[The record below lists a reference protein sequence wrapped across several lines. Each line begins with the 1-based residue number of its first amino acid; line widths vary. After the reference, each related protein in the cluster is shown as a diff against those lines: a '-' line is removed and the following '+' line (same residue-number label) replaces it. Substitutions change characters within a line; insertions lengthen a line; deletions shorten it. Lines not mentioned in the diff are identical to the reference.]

1 MTPSEYVGWAQRTA
15 EELEVTFDG
24 TPEDIETM
32 IRNGQSERGDVFL
45 DFGVSGNVMSR
56 PGLSALTGTIRK
68 DSNVSHVFI
77 PRRNRLARPNDTM
90 DAVTLE
96 NNLRRLGVT
105 IVFMDKKCSP
115 LKKGSRQDIADLIT
129 AAIDYDRSSED
140 RYELAQKVLYAQL
153 RLAKSGY
160 STGGRP
166 PYGFCRWLVKEDG
179 TKVREL
185 AEGEYVKMRGHHVV
199 WLPSSE
205 EHWAVIRRVLKML
218 DTMPASQVA
227 KTLTYEK
234 IPTPDHG
241 RYRTD
246 NGQRHA
252 TSGVWHQS
260 TIINIARNPLLLAGV
275 EYGRRSMGDQLRF
288 TPDGPRQLEDTDFRA
303 GGDESQAGDKPKV
316 IRNPKET
323 RIIAKA
329 SFEPLVDPKQHRR
342 LLEKLDKRAGTQRG
356 KPRSRDPNNNPQ
368 PYGTAFRYLCGLY
381 QQSHGA
387 QCNHNHVDGRT
398 ATEFLLS
405 CIRQR
410 VLSPQRLQK
419 LENRIRQLAAADEQD
434 NRLEQEIARKRTEL
448 AEIETQREQASQNLA
463 RAATDEQYQAIATI
477 FDQLS
482 EQAHSMHTEVVATES
497 QLTTT
502 GDADSAVDNA
512 MEIVHQLTSLSC
524 NGDNLG
530 EARQIFELLNARL
543 FLGFHAVKVKKR
555 ILNKPNGGVVTF
567 GDAPPPV
574 ELYQGPTAR
583 KKIKGPTTSDAAGP
597 DERCLPPPPESCVNS
612 GREDKSLGNVSR
624 CERI

>member
-1 MTPSEYVGWAQRTA
+1 MGARTVKRPENGRGLFYTRDSGGKHEMTPSEYVGWAQRTA

-356 KPRSRDPNNNPQ
+356 KPRSRDPNNNPARQ
-368 PYGTAFRYLCGLY
+368 PGVRHELRLASLSATLRNGISLPVWPLPAKPWRSVQPQSCRWPDCHGVSAKLHSSTRPVAAAAPETRKPHSPISRSRRARQPTGTRDRSEAYRACGNRDATRTGFPKPSPRRDRRAIPSDRHHFRSTLRASPLDAHRSSC
-381 QQSHGA
+381 HREP
-387 QCNHNHVDGRT
+387 VDHDRRRR
-398 ATEFLLS
+398 LS
-405 CIRQR
+405 GRQR
-410 VLSPQRLQK
+410 HGDCSPVDQFIVQR
-419 LENRIRQLAAADEQD
+419 R
-434 NRLEQEIARKRTEL
+434 
-448 AEIETQREQASQNLA
+448 
-463 RAATDEQYQAIATI
+463 
-477 FDQLS
+477 
-482 EQAHSMHTEVVATES
+482 
-497 QLTTT
+497 
-502 GDADSAVDNA
+502 
-512 MEIVHQLTSLSC
+512 
-524 NGDNLG
+524 
-530 EARQIFELLNARL
+530 
-543 FLGFHAVKVKKR
+543 
-555 ILNKPNGGVVTF
+555 
-567 GDAPPPV
+567 
-574 ELYQGPTAR
+574 
-583 KKIKGPTTSDAAGP
+583 
-597 DERCLPPPPESCVNS
+597 
-612 GREDKSLGNVSR
+612 
-624 CERI
+624 